1 MRRIAFL
8 SLVLL
13 PLPALA
19 HEPLWGETPQTFA
32 FGVVHPEFRFAHG
45 ETRFS
50 LQYAPETTRNLR
62 LEVPFVA
69 NGQVGDSVLS
79 IKSRLHARFGPDFK
93 QMDALILGVQ
103 TGHLGGQV
111 GYAFAHERLTDTIW
125 ASAMHTRTKTG
136 GMTEFDAA
144 YGYWVKRASTP
155 VDTGVVLALGG
166 HHEAMPGERLTGVHS
181 SLIVTK
187 GQTQARFGML
197 FPTQGRAQVRFG
209 IEALL

>member
-1 MRRIAFL
+1 MRRVALFL
-8 SLVLL
+8 LILA

-32 FGVVHPEFRFAHG
+32 FGVVHPEFRFARA

-50 LQYAPETTRNLR
+50 LQYAPQTTRNLR
-62 LEVPFVA
+62 LEVPLLP
-69 NGQVGDSVLS
+69 NGQVGDSVVS

-125 ASAMHTRTKTG
+125 ASAMHTQTKAG
-136 GMTEFDAA
+136 GMTELDAA

-166 HHEAMPGERLTGVHS
+166 HHEAMLGQRLTGIHS

-187 GQTQARFGML
+187 GQIQARFGML
-197 FPTQGRAQVRFG
+197 FPTQGRAQLRFG